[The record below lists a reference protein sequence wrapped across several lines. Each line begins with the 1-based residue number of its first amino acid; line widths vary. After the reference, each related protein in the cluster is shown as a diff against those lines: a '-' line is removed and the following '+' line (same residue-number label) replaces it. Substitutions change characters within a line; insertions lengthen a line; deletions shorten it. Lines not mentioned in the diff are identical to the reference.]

1 MLRTKKAIVTKRA
14 IGKYPITVSHAFNC
28 LSTYVFFVNTN
39 IGAIRR
45 LMALNGRKFV
55 IRKP

>member
-1 MLRTKKAIVTKRA
+1 LRTKKAIVTMSA
-14 IGKYPITVSHAFNC
+14 TGKYPITVSHAFNC

-45 LMALNGRKFV
+45 LIALNGRKLV

>member
-1 MLRTKKAIVTKRA
+1 MNIMSKAYHFILYDFV
-14 IGKYPITVSHAFNC
+14 VC
-28 LSTYVFFVNTN
+28 TYVFFVNTN